1 MFLIFL
7 LNYRLSKKC
16 IVVQFNRKNDL
27 HTMRTFFIFKISLL
41 ALHLQFTIVKLICQ
55 QKIQKKNKSLLKEKH
70 PVKLTGC
77 IMVTLYHLLIFT
89 RSLGLFAAKNTHKTY
104 GVPHN
109 ILNHLLIFTRSLGLF
124 AAKNT
129 HKIYGV
135 PHSILN
141 HLLIFTRSLGL
152 FAYAAINHN
161 KADYVAKRCHNP

>member
-7 LNYRLSKKC
+7 LNYHLSKRC

-41 ALHLQFTIVKLICQ
+41 VLHLQFTMVKLTCQ
-55 QKIQKKNKSLLKEKH
+55 QKFKKSLLKEKH

-89 RSLGLFAAKNTHKTY
+89 RSLGFFAAKNTHKIY

-109 ILNHLLIFTRSLGLF
+109 ILNHLLIFTRSLGF
-124 AAKNT
+124 
-129 HKIYGV
+129 
-135 PHSILN
+135 
-141 HLLIFTRSLGL
+141 

>member
-7 LNYRLSKKC
+7 LNYRLSKRC

-41 ALHLQFTIVKLICQ
+41 VLHLQFTMVKLTCQ
-55 QKIQKKNKSLLKEKH
+55 QKFKKNKSLLKEKH

-89 RSLGLFAAKNTHKTY
+89 RSLGF
-104 GVPHN
+104 
-109 ILNHLLIFTRSLGLF
+109 F